1 MPITIVAGFTRFTG
15 FALRA
20 ILAPSS
26 ATAGLLASGVDRA
39 NWLAACDSTLA
50 GTPMAHGSCRTP
62 RLPLELLGMDPSWL
76 EVLW

>member
-39 NWLAACDSTLA
+39 ELA
-50 GTPMAHGSCRTP
+50 GRLRLDFGWYADGS
-62 RLPLELLGMDPSWL
+62 W
-76 EVLW
+76 